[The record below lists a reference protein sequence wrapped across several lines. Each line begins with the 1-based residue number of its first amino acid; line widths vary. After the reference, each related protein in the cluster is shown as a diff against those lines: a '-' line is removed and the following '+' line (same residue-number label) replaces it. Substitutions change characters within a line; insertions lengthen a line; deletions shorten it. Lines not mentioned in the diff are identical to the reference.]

1 MAAALSRALKLP
13 GKKHTGLGEYDP
25 LTQADSDE
33 SEEEEE
39 EEDELVLNFPR
50 NGFNGSA
57 QACRST
63 GLQTQGGNR
72 ERAAVR
78 KHGRLTGGPEARI
91 DREPGSDPELKDRAG
106 RAQLI
111 RTTLFLATL
120 CVSVLVVLMCAFL
133 IPCRKGALWPKHWNR
148 SVGEMGVVS
157 LPPLELWDVD
167 NDTVTDVVIATT
179 QPANDSSASLVH
191 SVSALSG
198 IDGALLWT
206 RSVLEEARFIQC
218 GFERLGRGSG
228 PACLLTGTSALL
240 RAVRADTGSSLWQL
254 SPQALEGR
262 ITAPALRVP
271 DLNADSV
278 PELLVAV
285 RPADQQSDLSL
296 LLVSGA
302 DGAVIGSRVT
312 FNLTGQGKPI
322 GPQLHVTKGGAIY
335 ILFGFG
341 SVEATSLKDIFLQ
354 ANRKATPP
362 RALLSQDPD
371 WEKLRGENLSSLI
384 HVASGHVE
392 YLASLSG
399 STLSCNDLLITT
411 RGSLS
416 FIRGSNL
423 QRKWSIRIPR
433 IQSPPVFG
441 FFNKDDIPDIML
453 QVSTADGLKKVLVID
468 GSSGRSLWQ
477 AEFCCHLQAVGGTA
491 LATSTG
497 QSAFLFWADDLR
509 PSGNATSPNPES
521 LVLHRLYLLH
531 STYPT
536 ILLELMSSTDT
547 ILSTGARYVEQQKDA
562 FYITVATRPAP
573 DSSSSKTGAQ
583 VVSRLSLKRA
593 VTHASPVALGPPSQ
607 PLGPFEVANFFN
619 KLEFIKTQ
627 K

>member
-1 MAAALSRALKLP
+1 
-13 GKKHTGLGEYDP
+13 
-25 LTQADSDE
+25 
-33 SEEEEE
+33 
-39 EEDELVLNFPR
+39 
-50 NGFNGSA
+50 
-57 QACRST
+57 
-63 GLQTQGGNR
+63 
-72 ERAAVR
+72 
-78 KHGRLTGGPEARI
+78 
-91 DREPGSDPELKDRAG
+91 
-106 RAQLI
+106 
-111 RTTLFLATL
+111 
-120 CVSVLVVLMCAFL
+120 MCAFL

-148 SVGEMGVVS
+148 SVGEMGDVS

-167 NDTVTDVVIATT
+167 NDTVTDVVIAMT
-179 QPANDSSASLVH
+179 QPANDSSASPVH

-198 IDGALLWT
+198 IDGAPLWT
-206 RSVLEEARFIQC
+206 QLVPEEARFIQC
-218 GFERLGRGSG
+218 GFETLGRGPG
-228 PACLLTGTSALL
+228 PACLLTGTRTLL
-240 RAVRADTGSSLWQL
+240 RAVQADTGSSLWQL
-254 SPQALEGR
+254 SPQALGGR
-262 ITAPALRVP
+262 IAGPALRVP

-278 PELLVAV
+278 PDLLVSV
-285 RPADQQSDLSL
+285 LPGDQSHLSL

-302 DGAVIGSRVT
+302 DGALIGSRVT
-312 FNLTGQGKPI
+312 FNLTRPDKPI
-322 GPQLHVTKGGAIY
+322 GPQLHVTRGGAVY
-335 ILFGFG
+335 VLFGFG
-341 SVEATSLKDIFLQ
+341 SVEATSLKDIFIQ
-354 ANRKATPP
+354 ADRKATPP
-362 RALLSQDPD
+362 QALLSEDPD

-384 HVASGHVE
+384 HVAGGHVE

-399 STLSCNDLLITT
+399 STLSCNDLLVTT

-416 FIRGSNL
+416 FITGSNL

-453 QVSTADGLKKVLVID
+453 QVSTVEGLRKVLVID

-509 PSGNATSPNPES
+509 PSGKATSPNPVTPES

-547 ILSTGARYVEQQKDA
+547 ILSTGARYVDQQKDA
-562 FYITVATRPAP
+562 FYVTVATRPAP
-573 DSSSSKTGAQ
+573 DSSSTEPGAQ

-593 VTHASPVALGPPSQ
+593 VTHATPVALGPPSH
-607 PLGPFEVANFFN
+607 PMGPFEVANFFN